1 MATPDF
7 TAGAVMNASA
17 ALLNDVARAVYT
29 YAVQLPY
36 INMAA
41 RELQQ
46 IYQQNEM
53 PVTTATSV
61 EIAVAAGQTAIVFGG
76 VLPVP
81 AMPTD
86 LVEIQALWEKNDGS
100 SQQFSPMTRLNQLP
114 ESIDGIVT
122 GMFIYWA
129 WNGQEVKLP
138 EANVANVVK
147 MDYIK
152 ALFTTILDENQN
164 IGIIN
169 AQSFLEYRTAG
180 LCAKYI
186 GENPTRSQELNG
198 DAGLAMDRLLALGSK
213 SRQAINV
220 RRRPFRSSYK
230 TRGY

>member
-46 IYQQNEM
+46 IFQQNEM

-76 VLPVP
+76 VLPIP

-86 LVEIQALWEKNDGS
+86 LVEIQGLWEKNDGS
-100 SQQFSPMTRLNQLP
+100 SQQFTPMTRLNQLP
-114 ESIDGIVT
+114 E
-122 GMFIYWA
+122 
-129 WNGQEVKLP
+129 
-138 EANVANVVK
+138 
-147 MDYIK
+147 
-152 ALFTTILDENQN
+152 
-164 IGIIN
+164 
-169 AQSFLEYRTAG
+169 
-180 LCAKYI
+180 
-186 GENPTRSQELNG
+186 
-198 DAGLAMDRLLALGSK
+198 
-213 SRQAINV
+213 
-220 RRRPFRSSYK
+220 
-230 TRGY
+230 